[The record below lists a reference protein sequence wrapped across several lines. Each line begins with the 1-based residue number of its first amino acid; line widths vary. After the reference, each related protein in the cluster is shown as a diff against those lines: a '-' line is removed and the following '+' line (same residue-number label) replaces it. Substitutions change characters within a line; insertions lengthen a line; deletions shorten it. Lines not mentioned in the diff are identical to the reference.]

1 MPRLSAIALLAVI
14 IVLTDVTSSDNKS
27 LQISIGLPG
36 RRRLCVLSS
45 SSSGTHSSRLRALPH
60 RTEQPG
66 PSARVSHSPCR
77 GSAAGG
83 RRNTRGYETRVN
95 PQQTQ
100 PLPSP
105 SPPARAPATTA
116 RESAGPVALRRLTFE
131 RQPQL
136 RWPSPRPATVLLRL
150 PSHDSGYQR
159 SARPRS
165 SAARRCRHPRAGSV
179 GSTLTLAA
187 EGRRPRPQTQPVTHL
202 FVASTCL

>member
-14 IVLTDVTSSDNKS
+14 IVPTDVTSSDNKS

-45 SSSGTHSSRLRALPH
+45 SSSGTHSRGYEPC
-60 RTEQPG
+60 RTEQSSLAHRRASLTRHAEDQRP
-66 PSARVSHSPCR
+66 
-77 GSAAGG
+77 GG

-116 RESAGPVALRRLTFE
+116 RESAGPVALRRLTLA
-131 RQPQL
+131 Q
-136 RWPSPRPATVLLRL
+136 
-150 PSHDSGYQR
+150 G
-159 SARPRS
+159 
-165 SAARRCRHPRAGSV
+165 V
-179 GSTLTLAA
+179 GQAIAL
-187 EGRRPRPQTQPVTHL
+187 V
-202 FVASTCL
+202 V